1 MDWVYFCCLPNK
13 SSECKRNLWSINSIM
28 PENREQC
35 LNAVDDP
42 LMEEFQTSPNMCPLP
57 GDCIPVCGTRVRAYL
72 PRFFFLLLTCHL
84 PTFSQKVFLVSD
96 SRWAILAWDFEVLKY
111 FLEDDS
117 AFFCHFIPS
126 ASSDAD
132 PQLVWGLAYLCS
144 FSSEGANQ
152 SHLYSQDC
160 QGPCSM

>member
-1 MDWVYFCCLPNK
+1 
-13 SSECKRNLWSINSIM
+13 
-28 PENREQC
+28 
-35 LNAVDDP
+35 
-42 LMEEFQTSPNMCPLP
+42 MCPLP

-72 PRFFFLLLTCHL
+72 LRFFFLLLTCHL

-126 ASSDAD
+126 ASSDTD

-160 QGPCSM
+160 QGPCSMWSNGMVGDLASFKSDDERGIERVYVQTFRIPAGNLEIA